1 MNINNVV
8 KVWDLPLR
16 IFHWLLVI
24 AFSVAFITEDDFLSL
39 HIWAGYLIAG
49 LLIFRL
55 IWGFSGGKN
64 ARFTNFLCRP
74 SKAIAYFKDAL
85 ALKSKRY
92 IGHNP
97 AGAIMI
103 LLLLISLM
111 MTTITG
117 FAVYGAEENTGPL
130 AMISMENEHLWEEAH
145 EFFANAT
152 LGLVFIHIMGVIFE
166 SFLHKEN
173 LSKAMLTGYK
183 RKPDQNDN
191 QQTGE

>member
-1 MNINNVV
+1 MNTENSI

-24 AFSVAFITEDDFLSL
+24 SFSVAFITEDDFLSI
-39 HIWAGYLIAG
+39 HVWAGYLVAG

-55 IWGFSGGKN
+55 IWGFSGGKY
-64 ARFTNFLCRP
+64 ARFTNFLCGP
-74 SKAIAYFKDAL
+74 SKAITYFKDAFS
-85 ALKSKRY
+85 LKAKRY

-97 AGAIMI
+97 AGTLMI

-111 MTTITG
+111 ITTITG

-130 AMISMENEHLWEEAH
+130 AMISMENEHLWEEVH
-145 EFFANAT
+145 EFFANAS
-152 LGLVFIHIMGVIFE
+152 LVLVFIHIVGVIFE
-166 SFLHKEN
+166 SYLHKEN

-183 RKPDQNDN
+183 RKTPGNK
-191 QQTGE
+191 